1 MWTLYLDTCWFEY
14 SPICI
19 FSIDGGLFIFHACRF
34 DISSLL
40 VSVADPGISEPEGV
54 VKAQPN
60 SWILRIVSLPLNTY
74 WTHCML
80 TTIKIYAVKIYKN
93 KPKIYF
99 KLVCAPGV
107 PVLDPPLSLN
117 IIILYFTHVCIVR
130 LYNIHCGK
138 YIGVHKFP

>member
-1 MWTLYLDTCWFEY
+1 
-14 SPICI
+14 
-19 FSIDGGLFIFHACRF
+19 
-34 DISSLL
+34 
-40 VSVADPGISEPEGV
+40 
-54 VKAQPN
+54 
-60 SWILRIVSLPLNTY
+60 
-74 WTHCML
+74 ML
-80 TTIKIYAVKIYKN
+80 TTIKIPIYAVKIYKN

-138 YIGVHKFP
+138 YIGVHKFPLTHDCLAFAFFLIKYGTTISNHDLLAELGFNFIG